1 MNYTKSKPFFSWIV
15 LIGVLILSGCLQ
27 ESKTQ
32 EEPGIT
38 VTVSPIPTPTA
49 TITPCEAPTLIFK
62 NTAAP
67 TPTSTNTPTPTNT
80 PTITSMQTPTAT
92 EVPTETPTPS
102 PSPTMSILEKI
113 VDFEQ
118 SVENLQKILS
128 SDTIL
133 LVNMTRH
140 DVLYSYNASEIIYPA
155 SITKLMTAY
164 LALEY
169 GDLDDTVTFSTKAV
183 TRVIP
188 DAMMCGFRAGDQIKL
203 KDLLTCMLLY
213 SGNDTAVAVAEH
225 ISGSEEE
232 FVKLMNETAKELGMK
247 DTVFYNPHGLPN
259 DAHVTSAYNIY
270 LIMEKLF
277 CSDEFLD
284 IISLS
289 SYTAPYRSKNGAEKE
304 LTVSST
310 NFFLHGQYD
319 VPEGIQ
325 MIGGK
330 TGTTNKAGYC
340 LCVYVK
346 DEAGECYIAEVFGA
360 DTRPD
365 LYSDMIVLLQE
376 ISDLY

>member
-1 MNYTKSKPFFSWIV
+1 MNFTKSKHIFRWIV
-15 LIGVLILSGCLQ
+15 CLSVVLFAGCMQ
-27 ESKTQ
+27 ENTGQ
-32 EEPGIT
+32 AEPET
-38 VTVSPIPTPTA
+38 MLTASPVPTPTA
-49 TITPCEAPTLIFK
+49 AITPCQGPTLIFK
-62 NTAAP
+62 KTAAP
-67 TPTSTNTPTPTNT
+67 LPTNTKVPTKTPTPTATNTPTPTATST
-80 PTITSMQTPTAT
+80 P
-92 EVPTETPTPS
+92 TPTPS
-102 PSPTMSILEKI
+102 PTLSVREKI
-113 VDFEQ
+113 DNFEQ
-118 SVENLQKILS
+118 SAENLQKILT

-133 LVNMTRH
+133 LVNMTQH

-164 LALEY
+164 LALQY
-169 GDLDDTVTFSTKAV
+169 GNLDDTVTFSTNAV

-188 DAMMCGFRAGDQIKL
+188 DAMMCGFKAGDRITL
-203 KDLLTCMLLY
+203 RNLLICMLLY

-225 ISGSEEE
+225 ISGSEET
-232 FVKLMNETAKELGMK
+232 FVQLMNATAAELGMK

-289 SYTAPYRSKNGAEKE
+289 SYTAPYQSKNGTEKE

-310 NFFLHGQYD
+310 NFFLQGKYE
-319 VPEGIQ
+319 VPEGIE

-346 DEAGECYIAEVFGA
+346 DEAGNCYIAEVFGA
-360 DTRPD
+360 DSRPD
-365 LYSDMIVLLQE
+365 LYSDMILLLQK
-376 ISDLY
+376 ISGLY

>member
-1 MNYTKSKPFFSWIV
+1 MNFTKNKRFFQLIV
-15 LIGVLILSGCLQ
+15 LIGIFLLAGCLQ
-27 ESKTQ
+27 ENVTP
-32 EEPGIT
+32 EEPENTI
-38 VTVSPIPTPTA
+38 TVSPVPTPSA
-49 TITPCEAPTLIFK
+49 IVTPCQAPTLIFK
-62 NTAAP
+62 KTAAP
-67 TPTSTNTPTPTNT
+67 SPTNT
-80 PTITSMQTPTAT
+80 CSPTAT
-92 EVPTETPTPS
+92 ATPLPTETPIPSPTATSTPTPS
-102 PSPTMSILEKI
+102 PTLSILEKI
-113 VDFEQ
+113 DDFEQ
-118 SVENLQKILS
+118 TNENLQKILT

-133 LVNMTRH
+133 LVNMTQH

-164 LALEY
+164 LALKY
-169 GDLDDTVTFSTKAV
+169 GNLKETVTFSTNAV

-188 DAMMCGFRAGDQIKL
+188 DAMMCGFKAGDQIIL
-203 KDLLTCMLLY
+203 RDLLICMLLY

-225 ISGSEEE
+225 VSGSEDE
-232 FVKLMNETAKELGMK
+232 FVKLMNETATELGMK

-284 IISLS
+284 IIKLS
-289 SYTAPYRSKNGAEKE
+289 SYTAPYRSKSGNQKE

-310 NFFLHGQYD
+310 NLFLTGKYE
-319 VPEGIQ
+319 VPEEIE
-325 MIGGK
+325 MLGGK

-346 DEAGECYIAEVFGA
+346 DEAGNCYIAEVFGA

-365 LYSDMIVLLQE
+365 LYSDMQLLLQE
-376 ISDLY
+376 ISDLN